1 MTSLITEALKTMLPN
16 KEYSKNILAGIVAV
30 VVSIAV
36 STGYLILS
44 HTAISQEIIVYIV
57 ILIVL
62 SWLCAMLGYDKVMQT
77 IAQIRTKKT
86 E

>member
-44 HTAISQEIIVYIV
+44 HTAISQEVIVYIV